1 MKRYLIMALL
11 VLAGLLWIQTCRL
24 RRIESDRN
32 RLQANQ
38 TALMDS
44 VRYYRTENGKNA
56 ASVRRLELSAAEI
69 RAERDDVAAE
79 CRTLHIK
86 IRRLESFATSQ
97 TRTIVDL
104 RTRLR
109 DTVVLHDRDSII
121 VRDTLRLFRWRDSWV
136 TVDGLIEG
144 DSVGCRIE
152 SIDTLRQV
160 VHRVPRRFLFIR
172 WGTKAIRQEVVSSN
186 PHTRIVYTEYI
197 ELKKAKIT

>member
-1 MKRYLIMALL
+1 MKRYLIIALL

-24 RRIESDRN
+24 RRTESDRS

-38 TALMDS
+38 TVLMDS

-69 RAERDDVAAE
+69 RAECDDVAAE
-79 CRTLHIK
+79 CRNLHIK
-86 IRRLESFATSQ
+86 IRRLESFASSQ

-109 DTVVLHDRDSII
+109 DTVILHDRDSLI
-121 VRDTLRLFRWRDSWV
+121 VRDTLRLFRWHDAWV
-136 TVDGLIEG
+136 TVEGLIEG

-152 SIDTLRQV
+152 SVDTLRQV

-197 ELKKAKIT
+197 ELKKRK

>member
-1 MKRYLIMALL
+1 MKRYLIISLL
-11 VLAGLLWIQTCRL
+11 VLAGLLWIQSVRL
-24 RRIESDRN
+24 RNIESDRD
-32 RLQANQ
+32 RLRANQ
-38 TALMDS
+38 TSLMDS

-56 ASVRRLELSAAEI
+56 ASVQRLELSAAEI

-79 CRTLHIK
+79 CRNLHIK
-86 IRRLESFATSQ
+86 IRRLESFSTAQ
-97 TRTIVDL
+97 AQTIVDL
-104 RTRLR
+104 KTRLC

-136 TVDGLIEG
+136 TVEGLIEG

-152 SIDTLRQV
+152 SIDTLHQV
-160 VHRVPRRFLFIR
+160 VHRIPRRFLFIR

-197 ELKKAKIT
+197 ELKKPK

>member
-1 MKRYLIMALL
+1 MKRYLIIALL

-24 RRIESDRN
+24 RRTESDRS

-38 TALMDS
+38 TVLMDS

-79 CRTLHIK
+79 CRNLHIK
-86 IRRLESFATSQ
+86 IRRLESFASSQ

-109 DTVVLHDRDSII
+109 DTVILHDRDSLT
-121 VRDTLRLFRWRDSWV
+121 VRDTLRLFRWHDAWV
-136 TVDGLIEG
+136 TVEGLIEG

-152 SIDTLRQV
+152 SVDTLRQV

-197 ELKKAKIT
+197 ELKKRK